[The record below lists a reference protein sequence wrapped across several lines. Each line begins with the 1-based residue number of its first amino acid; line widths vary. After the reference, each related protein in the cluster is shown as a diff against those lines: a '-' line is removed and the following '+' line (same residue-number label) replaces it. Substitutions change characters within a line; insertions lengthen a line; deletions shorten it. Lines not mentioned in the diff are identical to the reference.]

1 MRRQQMTQQVLKGL
15 FLVVLIVA
23 SCSAPSDDGA
33 GGGCGGSEASIT
45 CLDVTGIVPTSLGTD
60 TTNVDALRDQCR
72 DPVSGAVTGPE
83 PFGDHNARVTLVNR
97 QFPTTTAT
105 DRAFD
110 IRIIGYSVTYTLN
123 QGGCPA
129 AARGC
134 PPLTGFT
141 VSGESITIPVGQ
153 TVTVTLPFVPL
164 RTKNEYVQAGGELGI
179 AAPSYSATY
188 TFTAQT
194 IGLVD
199 TFTVQGSAQFTI
211 TDFNN
216 CT

>member
-1 MRRQQMTQQVLKGL
+1 MKCPQMTQQVLKGL
-15 FLVVLIVA
+15 FLVVLILA

-33 GGGCGGSEASIT
+33 GGGCGGSDASIT
-45 CLDVTGIVPTSLGTD
+45 CLNVTGIVPTYLDED
-60 TTNVDALRDQCR
+60 TSNVDALQDQCR
-72 DPVSGAVTGPE
+72 DPVTGAITGIE
-83 PFGDHNARVTLVNR
+83 PFADHNALVTLVNQ
-97 QFPTTTAT
+97 QFPTTTST

-110 IRIIGYSVTYTLN
+110 IGISGYSVTYRLN
-123 QGGCPA
+123 LCPA

-134 PPLTGFT
+134 PPLTALT
-141 VSGESITIPVGQ
+141 SAESIFIPAGE

-164 RTKNEYVQAGGELGI
+164 STKNQYVQAGGELGI

-188 TFTAQT
+188 TFTAQA
-194 IGLVD
+194 IGVND

-216 CT
+216 CP

>member
-1 MRRQQMTQQVLKGL
+1 MMRRRQMTQQVLGGL
-15 FLVVLIVA
+15 FLVVLLLT
-23 SCSAPSDDGA
+23 SCSSPGDDGA

-45 CLDVTGIVPTSLGTD
+45 CLSVTGITPTSLD
-60 TTNVDALRDQCR
+60 QVTTNVDAMQDQCR
-72 DPVSGAVTGPE
+72 DQTGVVTGIE
-83 PFGDHNARVTLVNR
+83 PFGDHNAIVTLTNK
-97 QFPTTTAT
+97 QFPTSTST

-110 IRIIGYSVTYTLN
+110 IGIIGYSVTYRLN
-123 QGGCPA
+123 QPCPTGA
-129 AARGC
+129 VGC

-141 VSGESITIPVGQ
+141 VSGESIVIPVGQ
-153 TVTVTLPFVPL
+153 TVPVTLPFVPL
-164 RTKNEYVQAGGELGI
+164 RTKNEYVRAGGELGV

-194 IGLVD
+194 IGSND

-216 CT
+216 CS

>member
-1 MRRQQMTQQVLKGL
+1 MRRQQITQQGLKGL
-15 FLVVLIVA
+15 FLVVLILA
-23 SCSAPSDDGA
+23 SCSSPSDDGA
-33 GGGCGGSEASIT
+33 GGGCGGSEAAIT
-45 CLDVTGIVPTSLGTD
+45 CLNVTGITPTSMDED
-60 TTNVDALRDQCR
+60 TTNVDALQDQCR
-72 DPVSGAVTGPE
+72 DPLTGAVTGIE
-83 PFGDHNARVTLVNR
+83 PFTDHNALVTLVNQ
-97 QFPTTTAT
+97 QFPTSTDT

-129 AARGC
+129 GAVGC
-134 PPLTGFT
+134 PSLSGFA
-141 VSGESITIPVGQ
+141 SSESIVIPVGEA
-153 TVTVTLPFVPL
+153 VTITLPFVPL
-164 RTKNEYVQAGGELGI
+164 RVKNEYVQRGGELGI

>member
-1 MRRQQMTQQVLKGL
+1 MTQQVLKSL
-15 FLVVLIVA
+15 FLVVLILA

-45 CLDVTGIVPTSLGTD
+45 CIDVTSVAPTTSTGD
-60 TTNVDALRDQCR
+60 STNVDAQQNQCL
-72 DPVSGAVTGPE
+72 DLTGMVTGIE
-83 PFGDHNARVTLVNR
+83 TFTDHNARVTFVNR

-110 IRIIGYSVTYTLN
+110 IRIVGYSITYRLN
-123 QGGCPA
+123 LCPT

-141 VSGESITIPVGQ
+141 VSGESIVIPVGQ
-153 TVTVTLPFVPL
+153 TVIVTLPFVPL
-164 RTKNEYVQAGGELGI
+164 STKNEYVRAGGELGI
-179 AAPSYSATY
+179 AAPSYSTTY

-194 IGLVD
+194 IGLND

>member
-1 MRRQQMTQQVLKGL
+1 MRRRQMAQQGLKGH
-15 FLVVLIVA
+15 FLVVLLLA

-33 GGGCGGSEASIT
+33 GGGCGGSEAAIT
-45 CLDVTGIVPTSLGTD
+45 CLNVTGITPTSISED
-60 TTNVDALRDQCR
+60 TSNVDARQDQCQ
-72 DPVSGAVTGPE
+72 DPVTGAVTGVE
-83 PFGDHNARVTLVNR
+83 PFGDHNALVTLVNR
-97 QFPTTTAT
+97 QFPTSTAT

-141 VSGESITIPVGQ
+141 VSGESIVIPVGEA
-153 TVTVTLPFVPL
+153 VTVTLPFVPL
-164 RTKNEYVQAGGELGI
+164 RVKNEYVQAGGELGI
-179 AAPSYSATY
+179 AAPSYSTTY

>member
-1 MRRQQMTQQVLKGL
+1 M
-15 FLVVLIVA
+15 
-23 SCSAPSDDGA
+23 D
-33 GGGCGGSEASIT
+33 EN
-45 CLDVTGIVPTSLGTD
+45 TS
-60 TTNVDALRDQCR
+60 NVDARQDQCQ
-72 DPVSGAVTGPE
+72 DPVTGAVTGIE
-83 PFGDHNARVTLVNR
+83 PFGDHNALVTLANK
-97 QFPTTTAT
+97 QFPTSTAT

-141 VSGESITIPVGQ
+141 VSGESIVIPVGE
-153 TVTVTLPFVPL
+153 TLTVTLPFVPL
-164 RTKNEYVQAGGELGI
+164 RVKNAYVQAGGELGN
-179 AAPSYSATY
+179 AAPSYTTTY

-194 IGLVD
+194 VGLVD

>member
-1 MRRQQMTQQVLKGL
+1 MRRRQMAQQVLKGL
-15 FLVVLIVA
+15 FLAVLILA

-45 CLDVTGIVPTSLGTD
+45 CLDVTGIAPTSLGTD

-72 DPVSGAVTGPE
+72 DQTGAVTGPE
-83 PFGDHNARVTLVNR
+83 PFEDHNARVTLVNR

-105 DRAFD
+105 GRAFD
-110 IRIIGYSVTYTLN
+110 VRIIGYSVTYRLN
-123 QGGCPA
+123 LCPT

-134 PPLTGFT
+134 PPLTAFT
-141 VSGESITIPVGQ
+141 VSGESIVIPAGQ
-153 TVTVTLPFVPL
+153 TATVTLPFVPL
-164 RTKNEYVQAGGELGI
+164 STKNEYVQAGGELGI

-194 IGLVD
+194 IGLND

>member
-1 MRRQQMTQQVLKGL
+1 MRCPQMIQQGLKGL
-15 FLVVLIVA
+15 FLVVLILA

-33 GGGCGGSEASIT
+33 GGGCGGSEAAIT
-45 CLDVTGIVPTSLGTD
+45 CLSVTGIVPTSVTGD
-60 TTNVDALRDQCR
+60 TTNVDALQDQCR
-72 DPVSGAVTGPE
+72 DPVTGAVTGLE
-83 PFGDHNARVTLVNR
+83 QFGDHNALVTLVNQ
-97 QFPTTTAT
+97 QFPTTTDR

-110 IRIIGYSVTYTLN
+110 IRIIRYSVTYRLN
-123 QGGCPA
+123 LCPA

-134 PPLTGFT
+134 PPLTALP
-141 VSGESITIPVGQ
+141 VSGESIVIPVGQ
-153 TVTVTLPFVPL
+153 TVTITLPFVPL
-164 RTKNEYVQAGGELGI
+164 STKNEYVQAGGELGI

>member
-1 MRRQQMTQQVLKGL
+1 MRRRQMTQQGLKGL
-15 FLVVLIVA
+15 FLVVLILA

-33 GGGCGGSEASIT
+33 GGGCGGSEAAIT
-45 CLDVTGIVPTSLGTD
+45 CLNVTGITPTSRTVD
-60 TTNVDALRDQCR
+60 TSNVDALQDQCR
-72 DPVSGAVTGPE
+72 DPVTGAVTGVE
-83 PFGDHNARVTLVNR
+83 PFADHNASVTLVNR
-97 QFPTTTAT
+97 QFPTARAT
-105 DRAFD
+105 DRTFD
-110 IRIIGYSVTYTLN
+110 IRIVGYSVTYTLN
-123 QGGCPA
+123 LCPA

-141 VSGESITIPVGQ
+141 AGESIVIAAGQ

-164 RTKNEYVQAGGELGI
+164 SVKNQYVQAGGELGT
-179 AAPSYSATY
+179 AAPSYTATY

-194 IGLVD
+194 IGLND

-216 CT
+216 CS

>member
-1 MRRQQMTQQVLKGL
+1 MGRLQMTQQGLKGL
-15 FLVVLIVA
+15 FLVVLILA
-23 SCSAPSDDGA
+23 SCSSPSDDGA
-33 GGGCGGSEASIT
+33 GGGCGGSEAAIT
-45 CLDVTGIVPTSLGTD
+45 CLNVTGITPTSMDDD
-60 TTNVDALRDQCR
+60 TSNVDARQDQCQ
-72 DPVSGAVTGPE
+72 DPVTGTVTGLE
-83 PFGDHNARVTLVNR
+83 PFADHNALVTLVNQ
-97 QFPTTTAT
+97 QFPTSTDT

-129 AARGC
+129 ASRGC

-141 VSGESITIPVGQ
+141 SSESIIIPVGE

-164 RTKNEYVQAGGELGI
+164 RVKNEYVQAGGELGI

-216 CT
+216 CTS

>member
-1 MRRQQMTQQVLKGL
+1 MKCPKMTQQVLKGL
-15 FLVVLIVA
+15 FLVVLILA

-33 GGGCGGSEASIT
+33 GGGCGGSDASIT
-45 CLDVTGIVPTSLGTD
+45 CLNVTGIVPTYLDED
-60 TTNVDALRDQCR
+60 TSNVDALQDQCR
-72 DPVSGAVTGPE
+72 DPVTGAITGIE
-83 PFGDHNARVTLVNR
+83 PFTDHNALVTLVNQ

-110 IRIIGYSVTYTLN
+110 IGISGYSVTYRLN
-123 QGGCPA
+123 LCPA

-134 PPLTGFT
+134 PPLTT
-141 VSGESITIPVGQ
+141 LTSPESIFIPAGE

-164 RTKNEYVQAGGELGI
+164 STKNQYVQAGGELGI

-188 TFTAQT
+188 TFTAQA
-194 IGLVD
+194 IGVND

-216 CT
+216 CP

>member
-1 MRRQQMTQQVLKGL
+1 MRCPQMIQQVLKGL
-15 FLVVLIVA
+15 FLVVLLLA
-23 SCSAPSDDGA
+23 SCSSPSDDGA
-33 GGGCGGSEASIT
+33 GGGCGGSDASIT
-45 CLDVTGIVPTSLGTD
+45 CLNVTGIVPTSLDEVTS
-60 TTNVDALRDQCR
+60 NVDALQDVCAR
-72 DPVSGAVTGPE
+72 DPVTGAVTELE
-83 PFGDHNARVTLVNR
+83 PFGDHNALVTLVNK
-97 QFPTTTAT
+97 QFPTSTPT

-110 IRIIGYSVTYTLN
+110 IGITGYSVTYRLN
-123 QGGCPA
+123 QPCPA

-134 PPLTGFT
+134 PPLTALT
-141 VSGESITIPVGQ
+141 SAESIFIPAGQ

-164 RTKNEYVQAGGELGI
+164 STKNEYVQAGGALGI

-194 IGLVD
+194 IGVND

>member
-1 MRRQQMTQQVLKGL
+1 MRRRRITQQGLKGL
-15 FLVVLIVA
+15 FVVVLILA
-23 SCSAPSDDGA
+23 SCSSPSDDGA
-33 GGGCGGSEASIT
+33 GGGCGGSEAAIT
-45 CLDVTGIVPTSLGTD
+45 CLNVTGITPTYMDENTS
-60 TTNVDALRDQCR
+60 NVDARQDQCQ
-72 DPVSGAVTGPE
+72 DPLTGAVTEIE
-83 PFGDHNARVTLVNR
+83 PFTDHNALVTLVNQ
-97 QFPTTTAT
+97 QFPTSTDT

-129 AARGC
+129 GAVGC
-134 PPLTGFT
+134 PSLPGFT
-141 VSGESITIPVGQ
+141 SSESIVIPVGEA
-153 TVTVTLPFVPL
+153 VTITLPFVPL
-164 RTKNEYVQAGGELGI
+164 RVKDEYVQRGGELGI

-216 CT
+216 CTS

>member
-1 MRRQQMTQQVLKGL
+1 MRRRPMTQQGLKGL
-15 FLVVLIVA
+15 FLVILLLA
-23 SCSAPSDDGA
+23 SCSSPSDDG
-33 GGGCGGSEASIT
+33 GSGGCGGSEAAIS
-45 CLDVTGIVPTSLGTD
+45 CLNVTSIVPTSLGID

-83 PFGDHNARVTLVNR
+83 PFGDHNAKVTLVNNK
-97 QFPTTTAT
+97 FPTSTST

-110 IRIIGYSVTYTLN
+110 IMIIGYSVTYTLN

-141 VSGESITIPVGQ
+141 TDQSIVIPVGQ

-164 RTKNEYVQAGGELGI
+164 SVKNQYVQAGGELGI

-188 TFTAQT
+188 TFTAQP
-194 IGLVD
+194 IGVND
-199 TFTVQGSAQFTI
+199 TFTLQGSSQFTI

-216 CT
+216 CGT

>member
-1 MRRQQMTQQVLKGL
+1 MRRRQMTQQVLKGL
-15 FLVVLIVA
+15 FLVVLILA

-45 CLDVTGIVPTSLGTD
+45 CLDVTGIVPTSLTTD

-72 DPVSGAVTGPE
+72 DPVSGAVTGSE
-83 PFGDHNARVTLVNR
+83 PFGDHNANVTLVNR

-105 DRAFD
+105 GRAFD
-110 IRIIGYSVTYTLN
+110 IRIIGYSVTYRLN
-123 QGGCPA
+123 LCPT

-141 VSGESITIPVGQ
+141 VSGESITIPTGQ

-164 RTKNEYVQAGGELGI
+164 STKNEYVQAGGELGI

-194 IGLVD
+194 IGLND
-199 TFTVQGSAQFTI
+199 TFTIQGSSQFTI

>member
-1 MRRQQMTQQVLKGL
+1 MTQQVLKGL
-15 FLVVLIVA
+15 FLVVLILA

-45 CLDVTGIVPTSLGTD
+45 CLDVTGIVPTSLTTD

-83 PFGDHNARVTLVNR
+83 PFGDHNANVTLVNR

-105 DRAFD
+105 GRAFD
-110 IRIIGYSVTYTLN
+110 IRIIGYSVTYRLN
-123 QGGCPA
+123 LCPT

-141 VSGESITIPVGQ
+141 VSGESITIPTGQ

-164 RTKNEYVQAGGELGI
+164 STKNEYVQAGGELGI

-194 IGLVD
+194 IGLND
-199 TFTVQGSAQFTI
+199 TFTIQGSSQFTI

>member
-1 MRRQQMTQQVLKGL
+1 MRCSQMIQQVLKGL
-15 FLVVLIVA
+15 FLVVLLLA

-33 GGGCGGSEASIT
+33 GGGCGGSDASIT
-45 CLDVTGIVPTSLGTD
+45 CLNVTSIVPTYLDED
-60 TTNVDALRDQCR
+60 TSNVDALQDQCR
-72 DPVSGAVTGPE
+72 DPVTGAITGIE
-83 PFGDHNARVTLVNR
+83 PFTDHNALVTLVNQ

-110 IRIIGYSVTYTLN
+110 IGIIGYSVTYRLN
-123 QGGCPA
+123 QPCPA

-134 PPLTGFT
+134 PALTT
-141 VSGESITIPVGQ
+141 LTSPESIVIPVGQ

-164 RTKNEYVQAGGELGI
+164 STKNEYVQEGGKLGI

-188 TFTAQT
+188 TFTAHT
-194 IGLVD
+194 IGVND

-216 CT
+216 CP

>member
-1 MRRQQMTQQVLKGL
+1 MGRRQMTQQVLKGL
-15 FLVVLIVA
+15 FLVVLLLA
-23 SCSAPSDDGA
+23 SCSAPSDDG
-33 GGGCGGSEASIT
+33 GNGGCGGSEAAIN
-45 CLDVTGIVPTSLGTD
+45 CLNVTGIVPTSVGGD

-83 PFGDHNARVTLVNR
+83 PFGGHNAKVTLVNQR
-97 QFPTTTAT
+97 FSTSTST

-110 IRIIGYSVTYTLN
+110 IRIIGYSITYRLN
-123 QGGCPA
+123 LCPT

-134 PPLTGFT
+134 PPLTGLT
-141 VSGESITIPVGQ
+141 SSESIIIPVGQ

-164 RTKNEYVQAGGELGI
+164 STKNEYVQTGGELGV

-194 IGLVD
+194 VGLND
-199 TFTVQGSAQFTI
+199 TFTLQGSSQFTI

-216 CT
+216 CSS

>member
-1 MRRQQMTQQVLKGL
+1 MRRRQMTQQALKGL
-15 FLVVLIVA
+15 FLVVLILA

-45 CLDVTGIVPTSLGTD
+45 CLDVTGIAPTSLGTD
-60 TTNVDALRDQCR
+60 TTNVDALRDQCP
-72 DPVSGAVTGPE
+72 DPATGAVTGVE
-83 PFGDHNARVTLVNR
+83 PFGDHNAIVTLMNR

-105 DRAFD
+105 SRSFD
-110 IRIIGYSVTYTLN
+110 IRIIGYSVTYRLN
-123 QGGCPA
+123 LCPA

-134 PPLTGFT
+134 PPLTAFT
-141 VSGESITIPVGQ
+141 VSGESIVIPAGQ
-153 TVTVTLPFVPL
+153 AVPVTLPFVPL
-164 RTKNEYVQAGGELGI
+164 STKNEFVQAGGELGI

-194 IGLVD
+194 IGVND

-216 CT
+216 CS